1 MKSKVVYV
9 LRHGQTEWNLAGRMQ
24 GRMDSPL
31 TALGEAQADAH
42 GALLKSLG
50 GVDELW
56 VSSANRTRATAAL
69 VNKHLTAPMR
79 YSDHLLERDCG
90 TWSGKTLEEVAASEP
105 DNWSVRKSDP
115 YHHRPGGGE
124 NLLDLGRRFNR
135 LLDDFE
141 PVERLAIV
149 AHGVVSKAILQHF
162 LGLDEAQTIA
172 VKHPNSLLYR
182 LSVGVSGVKVTH
194 FVAQASGASQGLDL
208 QHTAQPVE
216 GVLGHEGEDVKQQ
229 GASAA
234 MQSE

>member
-1 MKSKVVYV
+1 MAPKVLFV

-31 TALGEAQADAH
+31 TSLGEAQADVH
-42 GALLKSLG
+42 GALLKDLG

-56 VSSANRTRATAAL
+56 VSSAGRAKATAAL
-69 VNKHLTAPMR
+69 VNNHLAAPVR
-79 YSDHLLERDCG
+79 FSDHLLERDCG
-90 TWSGKTLEEVAASEP
+90 TWSGKTLDEVAASEP
-105 DNWSVRKSDP
+105 DNWSARKRDP

-124 NLLDLGRRFNR
+124 NVSDLRQRFSH

-141 PVERLAIV
+141 SVERLAIV

-162 LGLDEAQTIA
+162 LGLDEAQTIS

-182 LSVGVSGVKVTH
+182 LTISGDQVEVTH
-194 FVAQASGASQGLDL
+194 FLAQAGDALEQLSLK
-208 QHTAQPVE
+208 HTAQPVV
-216 GVLGHEGEDVKQQ
+216 GILGHEGDDVKQQ

>member
-79 YSDHLLERDCG
+79 FSDHLLERDCG
-90 TWSGKTLEEVAASEP
+90 TWSGKTLDEVAANES
-105 DNWSVRKSDP
+105 DNWSERKSDP

-124 NLLDLGRRFNR
+124 NLPDLVRRFR
-135 LLDDFE
+135 QLLDEFE
-141 PVERLAIV
+141 PVENLVIV

-182 LSVGVSGVKVTH
+182 LVISPDDVKVTH
-194 FVAQASGASQGLDL
+194 FLAHAASALNELDLKHTALPIDGFLGHSVTQDTNQAS
-208 QHTAQPVE
+208 
-216 GVLGHEGEDVKQQ
+216 
-229 GASAA
+229 SAA
-234 MQSE
+234 MQTE

>member
-1 MKSKVVYV
+1 MTPRVLYV

-69 VNKHLTAPMR
+69 VNKHLAAPLR
-79 YSDHLLERDCG
+79 FSDHLLERDCG
-90 TWSGKTLEEVAASEP
+90 TWSGKTLAEVAASEP
-105 DNWSVRKSDP
+105 DNWSTRKSDP

-124 NLLDLGRRFNR
+124 NLLDLGQRFR
-135 LLDDFE
+135 LLLQDFE

-162 LGLDEAQTIA
+162 LRLDEAQTIA

-182 LSVGVSGVKVTH
+182 LVINLDSFDVTH
-194 FVAQASGASQGLDL
+194 FVARADGALEALDL
-208 QHTAQPVE
+208 RHTAQPID
-216 GVLGHEGEDVKQQ
+216 GILGHEGADDNDQ
-229 GASAA
+229 ATFAA